1 MRARPVLAEFNF
13 EKGVSARGLV
23 AAGRTGRGAFSDL
36 AISQRSR
43 GGRLCSVAALR
54 MRLRATAKR
63 PDNDLGRDQH
73 ERELNFPILCG
84 LLYGSVAE
92 RSADDSRRATA
103 VAKKV
108 LAFARAVC
116 GCNVDLGGD
125 LGCF

>member
-1 MRARPVLAEFNF
+1 MEFNF
-13 EKGVSARGLV
+13 EKGVSARGLI

-43 GGRLCSVAALR
+43 GGGLCSVAALR
-54 MRLRATAKR
+54 MRLRAIARCSDK
-63 PDNDLGRDQH
+63 DLGRDQH
-73 ERELNFPILCG
+73 ERALNFPKMCG
-84 LLYGSVAE
+84 LLCGSVAE
-92 RSADDSRRATA
+92 RSANDCRRATA

-108 LAFARAVC
+108 LAFAGAVC